1 MKKIVGTI
9 AAIALATSAVFAD
22 VNVGMGFSRAIFTPI
37 AYDGSDAR
45 MDISTSWGAAPRIG
59 GSISGASD
67 ECGVV
72 GDFKFD
78 GGSLTVN
85 DNAYVWVKP
94 ISWLKINI
102 GQSFDDTLRGNACFG
117 AWDWLRFGGAK
128 VTKVILPGTPATS
141 GSGNYVLNPN
151 TGAIEQ
157 ENPGTPAVPAVT
169 VTEESGSILTGEDF
183 IFTRICMNPLD
194 GAWAPLVGAIIMADP
209 IEGLHIGVGLPIE
222 GYNNQKMEDVFTK
235 MQVQAG
241 YTIDGVG
248 QIKAQWIGA
257 GKDAEDKVQGQIE
270 AAFCLKAVENMT
282 LDIGVKFRT
291 VEHSPIDVNAYWSMP
306 FDALRVHASVGLSI
320 TPKYDTKVLGFTVEV
335 PTQTNL
341 VAGAGIDY
349 DLGNGVG
356 VSADIRFAQTFIK
369 DVDADPAFG
378 FGVYLN
384 KGIANGTLGIGAEGA
399 IRQSIRDFAPA
410 SSIEDFVFALPIR
423 VQCFF

>member
-22 VNVGMGFSRAIFTPI
+22 VNVGMGFSRAIFTPF
-37 AYDGSDAR
+37 AYDGEDAR

-59 GSISGASD
+59 GSISGASED
-67 ECGVV
+67 CGVV

-78 GGSLTVN
+78 GGEVTVN

-94 ISWLKINI
+94 ISWLKLNI

-117 AWDWLRFGGAK
+117 SWDWLRPSA
-128 VTKVILPGTPATS
+128 A
-141 GSGNYVLNPN
+141 
-151 TGAIEQ
+151 
-157 ENPGTPAVPAVT
+157 
-169 VTEESGSILTGEDF
+169 LTGEDF
-183 IFTRICMNPLD
+183 IFTRICGNPLN
-194 GAWAPLVGAIIMADP
+194 GAWAPLVGAIVMADP
-209 IEGLHIGVGLPIE
+209 IEGLHIGVSFPIYGKTVTPAGFALNTPANDGDTAVWE
-222 GYNNQKMEDVFTK
+222 ATAASESSSGYTNSKMEDVFST
-235 MQVQAG
+235 MQVAAG

-257 GKDAEDKVQGQIE
+257 GKDADDKVQGQIE

-282 LDIGVKFRT
+282 LDIGAKFRT
-291 VEHSPIDVNAYWSMP
+291 VEHSPIDVAAYWSMP

-320 TPKYDTKVLGFTVEV
+320 TPKYDIKVMGVSVEV

-356 VSADIRFAQTFIK
+356 VSADFRFAQTFIK
-369 DVDADPAFG
+369 DVDSDPSIAFG
-378 FGVYLN
+378 VWVN
-384 KGIANGTLGIGAEGA
+384 KGIANGTLGIGAQGA
-399 IRQSIRDFAPA
+399 MRAGIRDFTP
-410 SSIEDFVFALPIR
+410 SEEDSFVFAIPVR